1 MTRPKMDARP
11 FQNTETTWR
20 GIAMRRQSVLLALT
34 CLVGRCVANHYSTLG
49 VARDSAAD
57 LIKKAYRNIALKHHP
72 DKIPKSASAET
83 RRSSQ
88 RVFEQANEAFEVLS
102 DPAQRRQYDFEL
114 ANPIKK
120 GDDGVFRRGEPGAA
134 PTRPIVEVKVTCGL
148 EEMGGWAEAQISLD
162 SWTAALG
169 ATVTEE
175 AALRLGLPLRLY
187 LPPGS
192 SDGDVVRYTVRS
204 LGPQGVDIAF
214 KLSARKHRRWARKGN
229 DLHGTVTLSAWHRL
243 FPTSVRLR
251 GVDGERTIVRPAGE
265 RVKRAKPTKVTLA
278 SRGMPI
284 AGSGDNPRNAER
296 GDMHVT
302 LSVRSVGAEA
312 ALLVG
317 RVGGAVGVGLVGRA
331 AYWRVPL
338 VAAAAADAAGL
349 VFATVESFLS
359 NEVFG
364 RATPMAR
371 RSRARA
377 KAARQ
382 AESYRRRS
390 EREAARVR
398 EQRERRSRAFWQPIR
413 RRLNEAW
420 VWAFDS

>member
-1 MTRPKMDARP
+1 
-11 FQNTETTWR
+11 
-20 GIAMRRQSVLLALT
+20 
-34 CLVGRCVANHYSTLG
+34 
-49 VARDSAAD
+49 
-57 LIKKAYRNIALKHHP
+57 
-72 DKIPKSASAET
+72 
-83 RRSSQ
+83 
-88 RVFEQANEAFEVLS
+88 
-102 DPAQRRQYDFEL
+102 
-114 ANPIKK
+114 
-120 GDDGVFRRGEPGAA
+120 
-134 PTRPIVEVKVTCGL
+134 
-148 EEMGGWAEAQISLD
+148 
-162 SWTAALG
+162 
-169 ATVTEE
+169 
-175 AALRLGLPLRLY
+175 
-187 LPPGS
+187 
-192 SDGDVVRYTVRS
+192 
-204 LGPQGVDIAF
+204 
-214 KLSARKHRRWARKGN
+214 
-229 DLHGTVTLSAWHRL
+229 
-243 FPTSVRLR
+243 
-251 GVDGERTIVRPAGE
+251 
-265 RVKRAKPTKVTLA
+265 
-278 SRGMPI
+278 
-284 AGSGDNPRNAER
+284 
-296 GDMHVT
+296 MHVT

>member
-1 MTRPKMDARP
+1 
-11 FQNTETTWR
+11 
-20 GIAMRRQSVLLALT
+20 
-34 CLVGRCVANHYSTLG
+34 
-49 VARDSAAD
+49 
-57 LIKKAYRNIALKHHP
+57 
-72 DKIPKSASAET
+72 
-83 RRSSQ
+83 
-88 RVFEQANEAFEVLS
+88 
-102 DPAQRRQYDFEL
+102 
-114 ANPIKK
+114 
-120 GDDGVFRRGEPGAA
+120 
-134 PTRPIVEVKVTCGL
+134 
-148 EEMGGWAEAQISLD
+148 
-162 SWTAALG
+162 
-169 ATVTEE
+169 
-175 AALRLGLPLRLY
+175 
-187 LPPGS
+187 
-192 SDGDVVRYTVRS
+192 
-204 LGPQGVDIAF
+204 
-214 KLSARKHRRWARKGN
+214 
-229 DLHGTVTLSAWHRL
+229 
-243 FPTSVRLR
+243 
-251 GVDGERTIVRPAGE
+251 
-265 RVKRAKPTKVTLA
+265 
-278 SRGMPI
+278 MPI
-284 AGSGDNPRNAER
+284 AGSGDNPRVAER

-302 LSVRSVGAEA
+302 LCVRSVGAEA

-398 EQRERRSRAFWQPIR
+398 ELRERRRRAIWDPIR
-413 RRLNEAW
+413 RRLREAW